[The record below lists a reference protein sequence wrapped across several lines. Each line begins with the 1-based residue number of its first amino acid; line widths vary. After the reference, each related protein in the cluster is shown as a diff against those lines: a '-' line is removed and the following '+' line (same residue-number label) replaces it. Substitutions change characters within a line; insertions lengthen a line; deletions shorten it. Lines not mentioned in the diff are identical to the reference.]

1 MTQDSLRPVDA
12 LVHPRFSGIRTFMRL
27 PHRRDVLD
35 EIDFAVV
42 GFPFDTAT
50 AFRPGARFGPEAIRS
65 ASMLLRP
72 YNAYHHLDLFDVI
85 GGVDWGDLV
94 VVPGDTPATYDAG
107 ERGLRVLVE
116 AGVFSLV
123 LGGDHSVTLPQLRAL
138 QRTHGPLALVQI
150 DAHSDTGDEYYGQ
163 KYFHGTPFRRAV
175 EEGLLE
181 PGACIQLGLRGPQ
194 YSEGDSRGGEPLG
207 FTVMPAEEL
216 RSRGLE
222 ECAAVARRV
231 VGERHVF
238 LTFDI
243 DVLDPAFAPGTG
255 VPEVGGLSTEEAVR
269 LLRLLSG
276 IRLVG
281 ADVVEVSPPYDTAGQ
296 QTAVAAAN
304 IAWELLHLHAVAR
317 RADRTSSEAH
327 P

>member
-1 MTQDSLRPVDA
+1 MDA

-27 PHRRDVLD
+27 PHRQDLPD
-35 EIDFAVV
+35 EVDFAVV

-72 YNAYHHLDLFDVI
+72 YNAYHGLDLFDVLR
-85 GGVDWGDLV
+85 GVDWGDLV
-94 VVPGDTPATYDAG
+94 VVPGDTPGTYESS
-107 ERGLRVLVE
+107 ERGLRVLAE
-116 AGVFSLV
+116 AGVFCLV

-138 QRTHGPLALVQI
+138 RRAHGPLALIQL

-194 YSEGDSRGGEPLG
+194 YSADDARGGEPLG
-207 FTVMPAEEL
+207 FTVVPADEL
-216 RSRGLE
+216 RRRGLE
-222 ECAAVARRV
+222 ESAALARRV
-231 VGERHVF
+231 VGRRHTF

-255 VPEVGGLSTEEAVR
+255 VPEVGGLSTEEAIR

-276 IRLVG
+276 IHLVG

-304 IAWELLHLHAVAR
+304 IGWELLHLHAVTR
-317 RADRTSSEAH
+317 REGSGPGESS

>member
-1 MTQDSLRPVDA
+1 MDA

-27 PHRRDVLD
+27 PHRRDVPD
-35 EIDFAVV
+35 EVDFAVV

-72 YNAYHHLDLFDVI
+72 YNAHHDLDLFDVLR
-85 GGVDWGDLV
+85 GVDWGDLI
-94 VVPGDTPATYDAG
+94 VVPGDTPGTYESS
-107 ERGLRVLVE
+107 ERGLRALAE
-116 AGVFSLV
+116 AGVFCLV

-138 QRTHGPLALVQI
+138 RRTHGPLALVQL

-194 YSEGDSRGGEPLG
+194 YSADDARGGELLG
-207 FTVMPAEEL
+207 FTVVSADEL
-216 RSRGLE
+216 RRRGLE
-222 ECAAVARRV
+222 ESAALARRV
-231 VGERHVF
+231 VGRRHTFV
-238 LTFDI
+238 TFDI

-255 VPEVGGLSTEEAVR
+255 VPEVGGLSTAEAVR

-304 IAWELLHLHAVAR
+304 IGWELLHLHAVAR
-317 RADRTSSEAH
+317 RKGSSPAESSR
-327 P
+327 